1 MRSGQDAF
9 WRPRRGKAGVIMEG
23 EPQPADC
30 WVPGSSAVPAT
41 GSGPLSGVTLA
52 VKDMFAIEGHVSSF
66 GLARW
71 RETHSP
77 SKYTAPALDRLLAAG
92 ASIAGLARLD
102 QLAWSIVG
110 NVAEGTAPLN
120 PAQPDR
126 FTCGSSSGPASAVAA
141 GLADVGLGTDTGG
154 SVRAPAAAC
163 GLYGLRP
170 THGLVS
176 AEGVLALAPSFDT
189 VGILAR
195 DLASLGPALHA
206 IADQGP
212 GGPATGVVLVPV
224 DSLAGVSE
232 STSDAVQ
239 GVAAVLA
246 KRAVCRL
253 AEAELGEFLNGDVVD
268 LFSRIQGRQAWTMH
282 GPWLAA
288 NIDALAPDVAARV
301 RRGQRLSATPQDE
314 QDADERAWRA
324 YTTAFGERVPADTVV
339 ILPVM
344 PDLPP
349 LRSASADELAE
360 FRAGALRFTSPA
372 SLTGRPELVI
382 PVRHAASGKLV
393 GVGILGPAGSDRE
406 LLRLAGA
413 ICPRHGPLVV

>member
-1 MRSGQDAF
+1 M
-9 WRPRRGKAGVIMEG
+9 KG
-23 EPQPADC
+23 EPHSADC
-30 WVPGSSAVPAT
+30 WVPGSFAIPAT
-41 GSGPLSGVTLA
+41 GSGSLSGVTLA

-77 SKYTAPALDRLLAAG
+77 SKYTAPALARLLAGG
-92 ASIAGLARLD
+92 ASVAGLAKLD

-110 NVAEGTAPLN
+110 NVGEGTAPLN
-120 PAQPDR
+120 PAYPDR

-189 VGILAR
+189 VGIMAR
-195 DLASLGPALHA
+195 DLASLRPALDVIGDDGA
-206 IADQGP
+206 
-212 GGPATGVVLVPV
+212 GGPAAARVLLPAN
-224 DSLAGVSE
+224 SLAGVSTA
-232 STSDAVQ
+232 TSDSVLT
-239 GVAAVLA
+239 VAAVLA

-253 AEAELGEFLNGDVVD
+253 AEEELGEFFNGDVAD

-288 NIDALAPDVAARV
+288 NIDALAPDVAGRV
-301 RRGQRLSATPQDE
+301 RRGQRLSASPEEE

-324 YTTAFGERVPADTVV
+324 YTTALGERVPADTVV
-339 ILPVM
+339 VMPVM

-349 LRSASADELAE
+349 LRTASGDELAE
-360 FRAGALRFTSPA
+360 FRAGAFRFTTPA
-372 SLTGRPELVI
+372 SLSGRPELVI
-382 PVRHAASGKLV
+382 PVRHSASGKLV

-406 LLRLAGA
+406 LLRVAGA
-413 ICPRHGPLVV
+413 ICPRHGPLVI